1 METICESCCVPYFEQ
16 AHEFLHQ
23 LLRDRGV
30 ERIDNPLPVTPRQD
44 QLGIFEDAEMV
55 RDAGGGNIERRAD
68 FTRRQVALAQHA
80 EDAAARGVGEGL
92 QRLREAVE
100 HSIFRQSS
108 KYQ

>member
-55 RDAGGGNIERRAD
+55 RDAGGGNIERRA
-68 FTRRQVALAQHA
+68 QHA
-80 EDAAARGVGEGL
+80 KDAAARGVGEGL
-92 QRLREAVE
+92 QRLCEAVE